1 IAVTSG
7 GRSSSAVDEEITID
21 LSRLS
26 RIQLSDDHKSVSIGP
41 GATWGDVYSKLE
53 PLNLTVSGSMS
64 AQDRVGGFVLGG
76 GLSWFSN
83 QYGWACDNVLEFE
96 VVTPLGR
103 KLWANMDLNQGL
115 FWALKGSSG
124 ALGIVTKITV
134 PTIHNGVI
142 YGGALTFEAVH
153 LPRLLQGI
161 EDLAG
166 SALDDSSN
174 SELADID
181 SLPGTRRTYFTLTI
195 RLNTKAMHTI
205 HDAAL
210 VAARDMGIDANET
223 CRVLFQPITIP
234 HLLASYRKNVFDLNA
249 AHGPLLLI
257 SVKMTWVEPERDEHF
272 NHKTTAL
279 RRLIEEKMKRMEALE
294 DFIHPL
300 YAASDQ
306 DLFAQ
311 EEWKTSP
318 NGRMLKAVAREYDPD
333 EVWSK
338 MVPGTWHV

>member
-1 IAVTSG
+1 
-7 GRSSSAVDEEITID
+7 
-21 LSRLS
+21 
-26 RIQLSDDHKSVSIGP
+26 
-41 GATWGDVYSKLE
+41 
-53 PLNLTVSGSMS
+53 MS

-174 SELADID
+174 SGHLSLTWHASAKSFSYSSYIVNTASNQSASALMSFRAISHKTSSLRPMTIAESARELADID